1 MKALLKYDILYMH
14 KTTKIIIMI
23 GLGVFLAALSVLTA
37 RYMNELMQMAMAQ
50 EGIENIDV
58 PEPTVNDAY
67 MQFFSNMQ
75 QIFFLTLLFIS
86 GAFFSKDISKGIDQW
101 LFARP
106 VSRVHYLLSK
116 TIVIH
121 LLGLFGL
128 LVSALFFAYSTVF
141 VFEGFDLG
149 RFFLSL
155 LIFYVFILFFV
166 QLVMML
172 VSIFGRMLWPMLISV
187 TVFFVLSIFGS
198 IESGFFKYMPVKLPG
213 IALSFIH
220 GDASIDTILWSVGS
234 GLVFTILFSIL
245 GIYLFNKQL
254 YKQ

>member
-1 MKALLKYDILYMH
+1 MKALLKYDFLYMH

-37 RYMNELMQMAMAQ
+37 RYMNEIMQLAMAQ
-50 EGIENIDV
+50 EGIDTIDV

-67 MQFFSNMQ
+67 LQFYSNMQ

-86 GAFFSKDISKGIDQW
+86 GAFFSKDIFKGIDQW

-116 TIVIH
+116 TVVIH
-121 LLGLFGL
+121 ALGLFGL
-128 LVSALFFAYSTVF
+128 LVSALFFAYSTYF
-141 VFEGFDLG
+141 VFEGVAIG

-155 LIFYVFILFFV
+155 LIFYVFMLFFI

-187 TVFFVLSIFGS
+187 TVFFTLSLFGS
-198 IESGFFKYMPVKLPG
+198 IESGFFKYLPVRLPS
-213 IALSFIH
+213 IAISYIQ
-220 GDASIDTILWSVGS
+220 GSASVGPILWSVGS
-234 GLVFTILFSIL
+234 GLAFTVLFSIL
-245 GIYLFNKQL
+245 GIYLFDKQL

>member
-1 MKALLKYDILYMH
+1 MKALLKYDFLYMH

-37 RYMNELMQMAMAQ
+37 RYMNEIMQLAMAQ
-50 EGIENIDV
+50 EGMDSIDI

-67 MQFFSNMQ
+67 LQFYSNMQ
-75 QIFFLTLLFIS
+75 QIFFLTLLFIA

-106 VSRVHYLLSK
+106 VSRVKYLLSK

-121 LLGLFGL
+121 GLGLIGMFA
-128 LVSALFFAYSTVF
+128 SALFFSYSTYF
-141 VFEGFDLG
+141 VFEGFDVG

-155 LIFYVFILFFV
+155 FIFYVFILFFV

-172 VSIFGRMLWPMLISV
+172 VSLFGRMLWPMLISV
-187 TVFFVLSIFGS
+187 TVFFVLSLFGS
-198 IESGFFKYMPVKLPG
+198 IESGIFKYMPVRLPS
-213 IALSFIH
+213 IAISFIQ
-220 GDASIDTILWSVGS
+220 GEASMSTVIWASLVGA
-234 GLVFTILFSIL
+234 LFAILFSVL